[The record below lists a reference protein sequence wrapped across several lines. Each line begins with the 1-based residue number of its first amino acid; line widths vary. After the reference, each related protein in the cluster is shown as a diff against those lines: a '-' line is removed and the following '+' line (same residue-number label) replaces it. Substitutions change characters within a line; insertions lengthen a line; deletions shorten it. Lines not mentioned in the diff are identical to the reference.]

1 MLVLLFFAREVL
13 AISRRH
19 DVSDHQYIQL
29 ADSYPSVGK
38 FINGFSNGSGVLIA
52 PQWVLIASHNLMF
65 QTAPFAFEIGR
76 EVYHIDWAK
85 RHFVALPWPY
95 GADLTLD
102 IALAHLDRPV
112 SHVSPVPLYTG
123 NDELG
128 MLATIVGYGIP
139 GDGWRGAPT
148 GGSQAHK
155 RAAQNIIDAIG
166 HYDGR
171 QVDIDAAGT
180 LMFYDFDNPANV
192 KEAQNWFGGSNIPL
206 ALEGMMTAGDSGGG
220 VFVDTPQGRQLIGIS
235 SGVFPG
241 HTAGSSHTY
250 GIISR
255 TVRVSSYIDW
265 IHRTIA
271 RFESG
276 VEPLK
281 GLVAHWDFDDLSKG
295 FAQDVSGVGHRG
307 DLIRAIPAEGMIG
320 GAIAFRA
327 PPEKFNDPM
336 TKQEYV
342 EVPNATSAWNGV
354 IANDLKIE
362 KDITVAVWIYRI
374 MSGSATGSETSDIDT
389 LVAKVPISGTDCDFA
404 LILWEDHLRFY
415 SSNNS
420 YATSPTHDIPYETW
434 IHIATTR
441 AGSTVKFYVNGHL
454 IGENELSGDFNVS
467 DNPLI
472 IGNFPD
478 TGFNF
483 SGRMD
488 DLRIYNRSL
497 NQEEV
502 MLLADVDT
510 YNNQRIHHPPSS
522 GNASR

>member
-1 MLVLLFFAREVL
+1 MLVLLFFAIEVF

-19 DVSDHQYIQL
+19 DVSDNQYRQL
-29 ADSYPSVGK
+29 ADSYPSVGRL
-38 FINGFSNGSGVLIA
+38 INGFSNGSGVLIA
-52 PQWVLIASHNLMF
+52 PQWVLVASHNFMF
-65 QTAPFAFEIGR
+65 QTAPFAFEIGGA
-76 EVYHIDWAK
+76 VYHIDWSK
-85 RHFVALPWPY
+85 RRFAALPWPY

-102 IALAHLDRPV
+102 LALAHLDRPV
-112 SHVSPVPLYTG
+112 SHVSPVHLYTG

-128 MLATIVGYGIP
+128 MLTTIVGYGIP
-139 GDGWRGAPT
+139 GDGVRGVPT

-155 RAAQNIIDAIG
+155 RAAQNMIDAIG

-171 QVDIDAAGT
+171 EVDVEASGT
-180 LMFYDFDNPANV
+180 MIFYDFDNPANV
-192 KEAQNWFGGSNIPL
+192 EEAQNWFGGSNVPL

-220 VFVDTPQGRQLIGIS
+220 VFVETPQGHQLIGIN

-265 IHRTIA
+265 IRGTIA

-276 VEPLK
+276 DEPLT
-281 GLVAHWDFDDLSKG
+281 GLVAYWDFDDLSEG
-295 FAQDVSGVGHRG
+295 FAQDASGVGHRG
-307 DLIRAIPAEGMIG
+307 NIIRAVATKGIMG

-327 PPEKFNDPM
+327 PPEKFNNPM
-336 TKQEYV
+336 TEQEYV
-342 EVPNATSAWNGV
+342 EVPNATSEWNGV

-362 KDITVAVWIYRI
+362 KDITVAAWIYRI
-374 MSGSATGSETSDIDT
+374 MSGGATGSKSSDIDT
-389 LVAKVPISGTDCDFA
+389 IIAKAPISGTNHDFA

-415 SSNNS
+415 GSGNV
-420 YATSPTHDIPYETW
+420 YAPSPTHDLPYETW
-434 IHIATTR
+434 IHIAATR
-441 AGSTVKFYVNGHL
+441 AGSTVKFYINGNL
-454 IGENELSGDFNVS
+454 IGSNKLHGNFNVS

-472 IGNFPD
+472 IGNFPE

-483 SGRMD
+483 SGSMD

-497 NQEEV
+497 NQEKV
-502 MLLADVDT
+502 MLLANIDT
-510 YNNQRIHHPPSS
+510 CNRH
-522 GNASR
+522 